1 MALVR
6 VASTKD
12 VPENSMKTYPVQGR
26 KILLINLAG
35 EFHAVGAICT
45 HQGWDLSWGALATRQ
60 KQVLCGGHGAVYD
73 IETGEGVKLGRKQA
87 AVPVYR
93 TEVHG
98 EDIMID
104 LNRINPRRQTLSGK
118 VTQEL

>member
-1 MALVR
+1 
-6 VASTKD
+6 
-12 VPENSMKTYPVQGR
+12 
-26 KILLINLAG
+26 
-35 EFHAVGAICT
+35 VGAICT

>member
-12 VPENSMKTYPVQGR
+12 VPENSMKTFPVQGR
-26 KILLINLAG
+26 KILLVNLAG

-60 KQVLCGGHGAVYD
+60 KQVLCGGHGGVYG
-73 IETGEGVKLGRKQA
+73 TGRGEGGKFGGKEDGG
-87 AVPVYR
+87 PGYR
-93 TEVHG
+93 AG
-98 EDIMID
+98 GDGS
-104 LNRINPRRQTLSGK
+104 RASS
-118 VTQEL
+118 ELYP